1 MEIRNITP
9 NLSPGDGPFTILVVV
24 SEFNALVTERLLS
37 GCTEALGSAGAHVGR
52 TDIVRVPGALEI
64 PETLSLLLPDSGY
77 SAAVALG
84 CVIRGETGHYDAV
97 VRGVTYG
104 VVRQSQLHGIP
115 VVFGILTVDTLK
127 QALDRVGGS
136 AGHKGRDA
144 GEAALHMAALFRARP
159 KGRPG

>member
-1 MEIRNITP
+1 LEIRNITP
-9 NLSPGDGPFTILVVV
+9 GPSRGDGPITILVVV

-37 GCTEALGSAGAHVGR
+37 GCTEALESAGAYVGR
-52 TDIVRVPGALEI
+52 TDIVRIPGALEI
-64 PETLSLLLPDSGY
+64 PETLALLLPDSGY

-97 VRGVTYG
+97 VQGVTYG

-115 VVFGILTVDTLK
+115 VVFGVLTVDTLK

-136 AGHKGRDA
+136 AGHKGREA
-144 GEAALHMAALFRARP
+144 GETALRMAALFR
-159 KGRPG
+159 GRSKWSPE

>member
-1 MEIRNITP
+1 MEIRNLIATP
-9 NLSPGDGPFTILVVV
+9 SRRGDPLKILVVV
-24 SEFNALVTERLLS
+24 SEFNALITERLLS
-37 GCTEALGSAGAHVGR
+37 GCMEILASADPPVDR

-64 PETLSLLLPDSGY
+64 PETISLLLPDSNY
-77 SAAVALG
+77 AAAVALG

-97 VRGVTYG
+97 VQGVTEG

-115 VVFGILTVDTLK
+115 VVFGILTVDSLK

-144 GEAALHMAALFRARP
+144 GETALRMAAFFRTYP
-159 KGRPG
+159 KGSSR